1 MSGPPRSVPDVAE
14 QLMREFESACPVSF
28 VTEIVMRLSRNG
40 AVSLP
45 VLAKLA
51 HAELT
56 ALAGDPAPARSRP
69 AEECGCSQ

>member
-1 MSGPPRSVPDVAE
+1 MSTPPRSVPDVAE
-14 QLMREFESACPVSF
+14 QLMREFESACPVSL

-45 VLAKLA
+45 ML
-51 HAELT
+51 AELARAELM
-56 ALAGDPAPARSRP
+56 ALAGDPAPSCFRP